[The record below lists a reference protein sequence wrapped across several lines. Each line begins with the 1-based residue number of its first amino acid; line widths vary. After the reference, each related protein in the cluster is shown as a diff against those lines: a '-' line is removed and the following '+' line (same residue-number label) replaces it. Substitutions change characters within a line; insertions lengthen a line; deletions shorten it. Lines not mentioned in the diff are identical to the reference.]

1 MQDFVRYLTPNS
13 DYIGV
18 TERKWSS
25 MEDQAIIALF
35 LERSEQG
42 IVELIS
48 KYGKAVRKIT
58 GNILAD
64 PLDAEEC
71 ANDTYLGVWDSI
83 PPTIPK
89 SLGAYCCGIAR
100 NKALSRWEFS
110 TAQKRNSH
118 FDAAL
123 EELEGT
129 IPALGTVESELEAR
143 ELAGCISAFLAQL
156 PYDDRYAFLRRYY
169 YADAVADIA
178 ETLGKTPHRISVRL
192 FRIRENLKKYLRK
205 EGMLP

>member
-1 MQDFVRYLTPNS
+1 MD
-13 DYIGV
+13 
-18 TERKWSS
+18 
-25 MEDQAIIALF
+25 DQTIIALL
-35 LERSEQG
+35 LERSERG

-48 KYGKAVRKIT
+48 KYGRAVSKIA

-71 ANDTYLGVWDSI
+71 ANDTYLGVWNSI
-83 PPTIPK
+83 PPNVPK

-100 NKALSRWEFS
+100 NQALSRYQAN
-110 TAQKRNSH
+110 TAKKRNSH

-123 EELEGT
+123 DELEDT
-129 IPALGTVESELEAR
+129 IPALGTAESELEAK
-143 ELAGCISAFLAQL
+143 ELSGCISEFLAQL

-169 YADAVADIA
+169 YADSITDIA

-192 FRIRENLKKYLRK
+192 FRIREHLRKYLRK

>member
-1 MQDFVRYLTPNS
+1 MRYSVPVP
-13 DYIGV
+13 DYIGE

-35 LERSEQG
+35 LERSERG
-42 IVELIS
+42 IAALIS
-48 KYGKAVRKIT
+48 KYGRAVTKVIS
-58 GNILAD
+58 NILVD

-71 ANDTYLGVWDSI
+71 ANDTYLGVWNSI
-83 PPTIPK
+83 PPNIPM

-100 NKALSRWEFS
+100 NQALSRYQFS
-110 TAQKRNSH
+110 TAKKRNSH

-123 EELEGT
+123 DELEDT
-129 IPALGTVESELEAR
+129 LPALGTVESELEAK
-143 ELAGCISAFLAQL
+143 ELAGCISKFLEGL

-169 YADAVADIA
+169 YADSITDIA
-178 ETLGKTPHRISVRL
+178 QTLGKTPHRISVRL
-192 FRIRENLKKYLRK
+192 FRIRENLRKYLRK

>member
-1 MQDFVRYLTPNS
+1 
-13 DYIGV
+13 
-18 TERKWSS
+18 
-25 MEDQAIIALF
+25 MEDQAIITLF

-42 IVELIS
+42 IAELIS
-48 KYGKAVRKIT
+48 KYGRAVAKIT

-71 ANDTYLGVWDSI
+71 ANDTYLGVWNSI
-83 PPTIPK
+83 PPTVPS
-89 SLGAYCCGIAR
+89 SLGSYCCGIAR
-100 NKALSRWEFS
+100 NKALSRYQAN
-110 TAQKRNSH
+110 TAKKRNSH

-123 EELEGT
+123 EELEET
-129 IPALGTVESELEAR
+129 IPALGTVESEIEAK
-143 ELAGCISAFLAQL
+143 ELSDYISQFLSRL

-169 YADAVADIA
+169 YADSITNIA
-178 ETLGKTPHRISVRL
+178 EALGKTPHRISVRL

>member
-1 MQDFVRYLTPNS
+1 MRYSVLVP
-13 DYIGV
+13 DYMGV

-35 LERSEQG
+35 FERSEQG
-42 IVELIS
+42 IRELIS
-48 KYGKAVRKIT
+48 KYGKAVAKIT

-71 ANDTYLGVWDSI
+71 ANDTYLGVWNSI
-83 PPTIPK
+83 PPTVPR

-100 NKALSRWEFS
+100 NKALSRYQEN
-110 TAQKRNSH
+110 TAKKRNSH

-123 EELEGT
+123 EELEET
-129 IPALGTVESELEAR
+129 IPALGTVESEMEAK
-143 ELAGCISAFLAQL
+143 ELSGYISQFLSRL

-169 YADAVADIA
+169 YADSVLDIA
-178 ETLGKTPHRISVRL
+178 EVLGKTPHRISVRL

>member
-1 MQDFVRYLTPNS
+1 
-13 DYIGV
+13 
-18 TERKWSS
+18 
-25 MEDQAIIALF
+25 MEDQEITKLF

-48 KYGKAVRKIT
+48 KYGRAVAAIT

-71 ANDTYLGVWDSI
+71 ANDTYLGVWNSI
-83 PPTIPK
+83 PPTIPR

-100 NKALSRWEFS
+100 NKALSRYQTN

-123 EELEGT
+123 EELEET
-129 IPALGTVESELEAR
+129 LPALASVESELEAK
-143 ELAGCISAFLAQL
+143 ELAQAISSYLAQL

-169 YADAVADIA
+169 YADSITTIA
-178 ETLGKTPHRISVRL
+178 QTLGKAPHRVSVRL
-192 FRIRENLKKYLRK
+192 FRIRENLKKYLQK
-205 EGMLP
+205 EGMIP

>member
-1 MQDFVRYLTPNS
+1 
-13 DYIGV
+13 
-18 TERKWSS
+18 
-25 MEDQAIIALF
+25 MEDQEITKLF

-42 IVELIS
+42 LVELIS
-48 KYGKAVRKIT
+48 KYGKAVQKIT

-71 ANDTYLGVWDSI
+71 ANDTYLGVWNSI
-83 PPTIPK
+83 PPNIPR

-100 NKALSRWEFS
+100 NRALSRYQS
-110 TAQKRNSH
+110 NTAQKRNSH

-123 EELEGT
+123 EELEES
-129 IPALGTVESELEAR
+129 IPALGTVESEIEAR
-143 ELAGCISAFLAQL
+143 ELSECISAYLAGL

-169 YADAVADIA
+169 YADSITDIA
-178 ETLGKTPHRISVRL
+178 DTLGKTPHRISVRL

>member
-1 MQDFVRYLTPNS
+1 
-13 DYIGV
+13 
-18 TERKWSS
+18 
-25 MEDQAIIALF
+25 MEDQAIIALL
-35 LERSEQG
+35 LERSERG
-42 IVELIS
+42 MVELIS
-48 KYGKAVRKIT
+48 KYGGAVSRIA

-71 ANDTYLGVWDSI
+71 ANDTYLGVWNSI
-83 PPTIPK
+83 PPNRPR

-100 NKALSRWEFS
+100 NKALTRYQSN
-110 TAQKRNSH
+110 TAKKRNSH

-123 EELEGT
+123 DELEDT
-129 IPALGTVESELEAR
+129 IPALGTVESELEAK
-143 ELAGCISAFLAQL
+143 ELSGCISEFLAQL

-169 YADAVADIA
+169 YADSITDIA

-192 FRIRENLKKYLRK
+192 FRIREHLKKYLRK

>member
-1 MQDFVRYLTPNS
+1 MRYWGSNP
-13 DYIGV
+13 DYMGV

-25 MEDQAIIALF
+25 MEDQAIITLF

-48 KYGKAVRKIT
+48 KYGRAVAKIT

-71 ANDTYLGVWDSI
+71 ANDTYLGVWNSI
-83 PPTIPK
+83 PPTIPR

-100 NKALSRWEFS
+100 NKALSRYEAN

-118 FDAAL
+118 YDAAL
-123 EELEGT
+123 EELEDT

-143 ELAGCISAFLAQL
+143 ELAGCISAFLAGL

-169 YADAVADIA
+169 YADAITDIA
-178 ETLGKTPHRISVRL
+178 RTLGKTPHRVSVRL

-205 EGMLP
+205 EGILP

>member
-1 MQDFVRYLTPNS
+1 
-13 DYIGV
+13 
-18 TERKWSS
+18 
-25 MEDQAIIALF
+25 MEDQAIISLF

-48 KYGKAVRKIT
+48 KYGKAVSKIT
-58 GNILAD
+58 FNILAD
-64 PLDAEEC
+64 PQDAEEC
-71 ANDTYLGVWDSI
+71 ANDTYLGVWNSI
-83 PPTIPK
+83 PPIIPK

-100 NKALSRWEFS
+100 NQALSRYQTN
-110 TAQKRNSH
+110 TAKKRNSH

-123 EELEGT
+123 DELEDT
-129 IPALGTVESELEAR
+129 IPALGTVESELEAK
-143 ELAGCISAFLAQL
+143 ELSDCISKYLARL

-169 YADAVADIA
+169 YADSITDIA

-192 FRIRENLKKYLRK
+192 FRIRENLRKYLRK

>member
-1 MQDFVRYLTPNS
+1 
-13 DYIGV
+13 
-18 TERKWSS
+18 
-25 MEDQAIIALF
+25 MEDQAIIDLF
-35 LERSEQG
+35 LERSERG

-48 KYGKAVRKIT
+48 KYGRAVTKIAS
-58 GNILAD
+58 NILAD

-71 ANDTYLGVWDSI
+71 ANDTYLGVWNSI
-83 PPTIPK
+83 PPNIPR
-89 SLGAYCCGIAR
+89 SLGAYCSGIAR
-100 NKALSRWEFS
+100 NKALSRYQAN

-123 EELEGT
+123 EELEET
-129 IPALGTVESELEAR
+129 IPALGDVESELEAR
-143 ELAGCISAFLAQL
+143 ELAACISRFLAQL

-169 YADAVADIA
+169 YADSLADVAA
-178 ETLGKTPHRISVRL
+178 QLGKPPHRISVRL

>member
-1 MQDFVRYLTPNS
+1 
-13 DYIGV
+13 
-18 TERKWSS
+18 
-25 MEDQAIIALF
+25 MEDQAIIALL
-35 LERSEQG
+35 LERSERG
-42 IVELIS
+42 MVELIS
-48 KYGKAVRKIT
+48 KYGRAVSRIA

-71 ANDTYLGVWDSI
+71 ANDAYLGVWNSI
-83 PPTIPK
+83 PPTVPR

-100 NKALSRWEFS
+100 NQALSRYQAN
-110 TAQKRNSH
+110 TAKKRNSH

-123 EELEGT
+123 EELEDT
-129 IPALGTVESELEAR
+129 IPALGTVESALEAK
-143 ELAGCISAFLAQL
+143 ELSGYISRFLEEL

-169 YADAVADIA
+169 YADSITDIA
-178 ETLGKTPHRISVRL
+178 KTLGKTPHRISVRL

>member
-1 MQDFVRYLTPNS
+1 MRYWGFNP
-13 DYIGV
+13 DYMGV

-25 MEDQAIIALF
+25 MEDQAIITLF

-48 KYGKAVRKIT
+48 KYGRAVAKIT

-71 ANDTYLGVWDSI
+71 ANDTYLGVWNSI
-83 PPTIPK
+83 PPTIPR

-100 NKALSRWEFS
+100 NKALSRYEAN

-118 FDAAL
+118 YDAAL
-123 EELEGT
+123 E
-129 IPALGTVESELEAR
+129 ELEAR
-143 ELAGCISAFLAQL
+143 ELAGCISAFLAGL

-169 YADAVADIA
+169 YADAITDIA
-178 ETLGKTPHRISVRL
+178 RTLGKTPHRVSVRL

>member
-1 MQDFVRYLTPNS
+1 
-13 DYIGV
+13 
-18 TERKWSS
+18 
-25 MEDQAIIALF
+25 MEDQAIISLF

-48 KYGKAVRKIT
+48 KYGKAIQKIT

-71 ANDTYLGVWDSI
+71 ANDTYLGVWNSI
-83 PPTIPK
+83 PPNIPR

-100 NKALSRWEFS
+100 NQALSRYQFS

-123 EELEGT
+123 EELEDS
-129 IPALGTVESELEAR
+129 IPALGTVESEIEAR
-143 ELAGCISAFLAQL
+143 ELSECISAYLAGL

-169 YADAVADIA
+169 YADSITDIA